1 MAVGSKC
8 CTLNLKV
15 GILLHQKKRNNHVSL
30 LVLCVNV
37 YGVFAVYRC
46 VVYPDAEAGEVQV
59 AGIVQHQAGVVGVF
73 QSVLKLHLH
82 CQTPTRAANHIRLLS
97 VEETQ

>member
-1 MAVGSKC
+1 MS
-8 CTLNLKV
+8 
-15 GILLHQKKRNNHVSL
+15 
-30 LVLCVNV
+30 
-37 YGVFAVYRC
+37 GVFAACMC

-59 AGIVQHQAGVVGVF
+59 AGIAQRQAGVVGVF

-82 CQTPTRAANHIRLLS
+82 RQTPTRAANHIRLLS